1 MKGYP
6 HRLVKTSSS
15 CSKVRYARWNKSL
28 QEPPDGSVYLP
39 KGLRGSQLMSFSVWW
54 KAAWSAAG
62 GVWRGDVSGTRMQ
75 CDAFRSMRH
84 AVLEH
89 VRSFVKLE
97 CYLGPR
103 LPAADL
109 LLQKPSVLMDSPPI
123 FCNFF
128 SSTSKLSM

>member
-1 MKGYP
+1 MEQESAGA
-6 HRLVKTSSS
+6 
-15 CSKVRYARWNKSL
+15 ARWISVFAQGTERKPADVFLSL
-28 QEPPDGSVYLP
+28 VESSLE
-39 KGLRGSQLMSFSVWW
+39 RSWR
-54 KAAWSAAG
+54 
-62 GVWRGDVSGTRMQ
+62 RGDVSGTRMQ